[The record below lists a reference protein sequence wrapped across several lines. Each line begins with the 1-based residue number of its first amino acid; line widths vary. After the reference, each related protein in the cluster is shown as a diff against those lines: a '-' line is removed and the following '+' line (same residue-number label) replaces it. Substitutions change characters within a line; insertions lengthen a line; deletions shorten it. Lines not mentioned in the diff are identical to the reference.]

1 MSRYAPDF
9 TTWAAN
15 GGLDLSAK
23 PCDYMTGR
31 AKNTASTLSLSVLVT
46 IEMFNALNAIS
57 EDGSLLQVPPWVNPW
72 LLLAMFVSFGLQR
85 SSRVDGGT
93 CSSESSYCC
102 ASTQRITLTTVHI
115 PTRRATQTF
124 CAGAPWRLRRP
135 SRLHHELRATR
146 RGRGWQA
153 SNSAM
158 RIQ

>member
-72 LLLAMFVSFGLQR
+72 LLLAMFVSFGLHFVIMYVPVLATIF
-85 SSRVDGGT
+85 SIVPLTLNDWLLVLAFSFPVIIVDEALKLVGRVR
-93 CSSESSYCC
+93 ER
-102 ASTQRITLTTVHI
+102 AAFH
-115 PTRRATQTF
+115 RRM
-124 CAGAPWRLRRP
+124 
-135 SRLHHELRATR
+135 EKEE
-146 RGRGWQA
+146 
-153 SNSAM
+153 
-158 RIQ
+158 

>member
-1 MSRYAPDF
+1 VSRYAPDF

-72 LLLAMFVSFGLQR
+72 LLLAMFVSFGLHFVIMYVPVLATIF
-85 SSRVDGGT
+85 SIVPLTLNDWLLVLAFSFPVIIVDEALKLVGRVR
-93 CSSESSYCC
+93 ER
-102 ASTQRITLTTVHI
+102 AAFH
-115 PTRRATQTF
+115 RRM
-124 CAGAPWRLRRP
+124 
-135 SRLHHELRATR
+135 EKEE
-146 RGRGWQA
+146 
-153 SNSAM
+153 
-158 RIQ
+158 

>member
-72 LLLAMFVSFGLQR
+72 LLLAMFVSFGLHFVIMYVPVLATIF
-85 SSRVDGGT
+85 SIVPLTLNDWLLVLAFSFPVIIVDEALKLVGRMR
-93 CSSESSYCC
+93 ER
-102 ASTQRITLTTVHI
+102 AAFH
-115 PTRRATQTF
+115 RRM
-124 CAGAPWRLRRP
+124 
-135 SRLHHELRATR
+135 EKEE
-146 RGRGWQA
+146 
-153 SNSAM
+153 
-158 RIQ
+158 